1 MPVCLYNDLML
12 CSDQTRAISS
22 YIKTTHVHVLGI
34 IYLIFDVHDWNLH
47 VYCLGINEPIIVC
60 FFVGFLISNDGSS
73 IFKGK
78 VYKFRYISNAIPAGA
93 HRKQTGVKHAVAS
106 KPRIKS
112 LLLLD
117 K

>member
-1 MPVCLYNDLML
+1 MYTV
-12 CSDQTRAISS
+12 R
-22 YIKTTHVHVLGI
+22 
-34 IYLIFDVHDWNLH
+34 
-47 VYCLGINEPIIVC
+47 LGINEPIIVC

-78 VYKFRYISNAIPAGA
+78 VFKFRYISNAIPAGA